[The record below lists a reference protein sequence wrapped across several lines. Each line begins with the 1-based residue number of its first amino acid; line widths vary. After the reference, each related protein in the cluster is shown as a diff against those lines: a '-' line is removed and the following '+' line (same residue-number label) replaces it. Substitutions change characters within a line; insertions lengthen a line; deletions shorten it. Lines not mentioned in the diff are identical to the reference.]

1 MKSTRLLDARKGL
14 VTLEQSANLVAGT
27 LGLEVAIL
35 TLVLISSPITMVA
48 TSGIIIRT
56 IQVFGLV

>member
-35 TLVLISSPITMVA
+35 TLVLVSSTITMVA
-48 TSGIIIRT
+48 TAGIIIRT